1 MKPKLLDLF
10 CCGGGASRGYHA
22 AGFDVVGVD
31 IEPQPNYPFAFIQAD
46 ALEYVAANGHLY
58 DAIHASPPCQGYS
71 PHVSS
76 AGSQWVPTEGKNEP
90 KLIAPVRAL
99 LEASGKPFVI
109 ENVMGARHELR
120 ANLQLCGTMFGLPL
134 ARHRLFE
141 SSVWIEQPE
150 HRPCKGVAKV
160 YAIQRG
166 WEYRDMS
173 VTGKGRR
180 AGTADRWKQ
189 ILGLPADASLTQHQL
204 AECIPPAYTHYI
216 GTKLLEALNQPP
228 SHYSPQEPK

>member
-1 MKPKLLDLF
+1 M
-10 CCGGGASRGYHA
+10 
-22 AGFDVVGVD
+22 D

-46 ALEYVAANGHLY
+46 ALEYAIAHGLGY

-90 KLIAPVRAL
+90 RLIAPTREIL
-99 LEASGKPFVI
+99 QRLMRPFVI
-109 ENVMGARHELR
+109 ENVIGARSEMR
-120 ANLQLCGTMFGLPL
+120 GPVMLCGSMFGLPI

-141 SSVWIEQPE
+141 SNILLDAPRHEG
-150 HRPCKGVAKV
+150 CKGVAKRF
-160 YAIQRG
+160 AEERG

-180 AGTADRWKQ
+180 KGTAERWKE
-189 ILGLPADASLTQHQL
+189 ILGLPADAQMTQHQL
-204 AECIPPAYTHYI
+204 AESIPPAYTKHI
-216 GTKLLEALNQPP
+216 GLQLYAAIELRRMLAA
-228 SHYSPQEPK
+228 